1 MSLKKDNYKS
11 SDKKIMNF
19 AINLAEN
26 NKYLTGTNP
35 SVGCVI
41 VKNNKILSFA
51 TTNNG
56 GRPHAESIA
65 LNKNRSNK
73 GTSLY
78 STLEPCSHHG
88 VTPPCTNAIIK
99 NKVKRVYYSIE
110 DKDLRTFNKTKKIL
124 KSKKIV
130 AISGLQKR
138 NVKNLYK
145 EYNYIK
151 SNKAPYVIVKIAS

>member
-1 MSLKKDNYKS
+1 MSTKKDKFS
-11 SDKKIMNF
+11 TQDKNF
-19 AINLAEN
+19 MKLALNLAN
-26 NKYLTGTNP
+26 ARRGLTGNNP

-41 VKNNKILSFA
+41 VKNNEILSFA

-88 VTPPCTNAIIK
+88 LTPPCTNAIIK
-99 NKVKRVYYSIE
+99 NKVKKVYYSIE

-124 KSKKIV
+124 KSKKNSCNIRT
-130 AISGLQKR
+130 SKTKR
-138 NVKNLYK
+138 
-145 EYNYIK
+145 
-151 SNKAPYVIVKIAS
+151 